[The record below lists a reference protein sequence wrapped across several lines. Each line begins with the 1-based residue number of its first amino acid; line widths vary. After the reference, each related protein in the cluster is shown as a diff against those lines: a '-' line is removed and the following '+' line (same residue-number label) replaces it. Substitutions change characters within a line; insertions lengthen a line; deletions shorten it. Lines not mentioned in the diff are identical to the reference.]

1 MPRRRLV
8 VIVLA
13 VTVVGSAAPVAATP
27 IAPVE
32 PAPAGPG
39 AVEPPGCGLTY
50 HPPVPEVT
58 AVVTAVAPRT
68 LGEPGEPGEPAAG
81 DLALVLA
88 SAAGLA
94 GLVCGLLVARRRR
107 RWMTDLVP

>member
-1 MPRRRLV
+1 MLV
-8 VIVLA
+8 VIVVA

-68 LGEPGEPGEPAAG
+68 FGEPGEPAAG

-94 GLVCGLLVARRRR
+94 GLVGGLLVARRRR